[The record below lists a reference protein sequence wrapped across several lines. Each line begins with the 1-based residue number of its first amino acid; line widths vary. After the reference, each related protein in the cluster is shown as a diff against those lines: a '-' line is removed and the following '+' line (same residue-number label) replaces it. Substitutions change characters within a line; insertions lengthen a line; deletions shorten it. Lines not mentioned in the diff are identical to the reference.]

1 MDHKANDHKTRENI
15 VTSSMYGS
23 ADFFNR
29 IYREK
34 IPAWGYEPA
43 IFLQESLSTFPEGA
57 TILDAGCG
65 TGRNAHYLA
74 EKGFKVYAYD
84 LSDEAIQQANE
95 INSNAL
101 FYVKNLTKEDW
112 GSIQYD
118 VVIDFGYFH
127 FFTPNERPH
136 YHEQLNK
143 VLKSGGIYINESG
156 NNTITDLYI
165 PGPTP
170 DISRGNKNPHK
181 YAPPSVKRD
190 EWNEFDYLNIEI
202 LEEKTLPPY
211 KEFGE
216 YPCWNLLAR
225 KS

>member
-101 FYVKNLTKEDW
+101 FYVKNLAEEDW
-112 GSIQYD
+112 GSMQYD

-127 FFTPNERPH
+127 FFTPDERSH
-136 YHEQLNK
+136 YHTQLNK
-143 VLKSGGIYINESG
+143 VLKPGGIYINESG
-156 NNTITDLYI
+156 NNTITDVYE
-165 PGPTP
+165 PGPDP

-181 YAPPSVKRD
+181 YAPPSVKKD
-190 EWNEFDYLNIEI
+190 EWNEFNYLNIEV

-216 YPCWNLLAR
+216 YTCWNVLAR

>member
-1 MDHKANDHKTRENI
+1 
-15 VTSSMYGS
+15 V
-23 ADFFNR
+23 
-29 IYREK
+29 
-34 IPAWGYEPA
+34 
-43 IFLQESLSTFPEGA
+43 
-57 TILDAGCG
+57 GCG

-84 LSDEAIQQANE
+84 LSEEAIQQANE

-101 FYVKNLTKEDW
+101 FYVKDLTKEDW
-112 GSIQYD
+112 GSMQYD

-127 FFTPNERPH
+127 FFIPDDRPH

-156 NNTITDLYI
+156 NNTCTDLYE
-165 PGPTP
+165 PGPDP
-170 DISRGNKNPHK
+170 DISRQNKNPHK
-181 YAPPSVKRD
+181 YAPPTVKRD

-202 LEEKTLPPY
+202 LEEKILPPY
-211 KEFGE
+211 REFGE
-216 YPCWNLLAR
+216 YTCWNLLAR